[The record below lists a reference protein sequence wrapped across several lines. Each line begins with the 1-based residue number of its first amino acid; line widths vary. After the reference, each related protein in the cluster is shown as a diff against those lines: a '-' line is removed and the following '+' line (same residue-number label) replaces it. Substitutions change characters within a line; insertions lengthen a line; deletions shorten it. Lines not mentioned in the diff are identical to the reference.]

1 MLSGDSRGCH
11 PMNSQTTTV
20 RHRGRARVRC
30 SAWPAWTHDVFAE
43 ATRPRGERPPSG
55 REPHRP
61 FTFDSPVRDSG
72 LVPLDGLHVMLV
84 EDNADA
90 RTIVRRVL
98 EHCGA
103 VVTVAETA
111 RGALRRLRA
120 MPGRPHVLISDIALP
135 GHDGYWLLRQVR
147 ALGRLSTLPAI
158 AITAHRNEY
167 DREDTLAAGF
177 QEYFQKPLDLVA
189 FSRAIARLAGR

>member
-1 MLSGDSRGCH
+1 MSTARAPVADRGH
-11 PMNSQTTTV
+11 AQS
-20 RHRGRARVRC
+20 RC
-30 SAWPAWTHDVFAE
+30 SARSIWAPHLFAE
-43 ATRPRGERPPSG
+43 AGRLVGERPGPKRDS
-55 REPHRP
+55 RHP
-61 FTFDSPVRDSG
+61 FTFDSPVQDGG
-72 LVPLDGLHVMLV
+72 LVSLRGLHVMLV
-84 EDNADA
+84 EDNPDA

-111 RGALRRLRA
+111 RAALRRLRA
-120 MPGRPHVLISDIALP
+120 MPGRPHVLVSDIALP
-135 GHDGYWLLRQVR
+135 GQDGYWLLRQVR
-147 ALGRLSTLPAI
+147 ALGRLATIPAI

-189 FSRAIARLAGR
+189 FCRAISRLAGR

>member
-1 MLSGDSRGCH
+1 
-11 PMNSQTTTV
+11 
-20 RHRGRARVRC
+20 
-30 SAWPAWTHDVFAE
+30 
-43 ATRPRGERPPSG
+43 
-55 REPHRP
+55 
-61 FTFDSPVRDSG
+61 
-72 LVPLDGLHVMLV
+72 MLV

-90 RTIVRRVL
+90 RHIVRRVL

-103 VVTVAETA
+103 VVTVAETS

-120 MPGRPHVLISDIALP
+120 MAGRPHVLVSDIALP
-135 GHDGYWLLRQVR
+135 GGDGYWLLRQVR

-177 QEYFQKPLDLVA
+177 QDYFQKPLDLVA
-189 FSRAIARLAGR
+189 FCQAVARLAH

>member
-1 MLSGDSRGCH
+1 MV
-11 PMNSQTTTV
+11 T
-20 RHRGRARVRC
+20 GRDQ
-30 SAWPAWTHDVFAE
+30 SPYSSLPAWASD
-43 ATRPRGERPPSG
+43 PRGEARRPGAERRTP
-55 REPHRP
+55 RP
-61 FTFDSPVRDSG
+61 DPRHPLTFDSPVQDSG
-72 LVPLDGLHVMLV
+72 LVPLHGLHVMLV

-103 VVTVAETA
+103 IVTVAETA

-120 MPGRPHVLISDIALP
+120 MSGRPHVLVSDIALP
-135 GHDGYWLLRQVR
+135 GQDGYWLLRQVR
-147 ALGRLSTLPAI
+147 TLGRVGTMPAI

-167 DREDTLAAGF
+167 DREETLAVGF

-189 FSRAIARLAGR
+189 FCRAVSRLAGR